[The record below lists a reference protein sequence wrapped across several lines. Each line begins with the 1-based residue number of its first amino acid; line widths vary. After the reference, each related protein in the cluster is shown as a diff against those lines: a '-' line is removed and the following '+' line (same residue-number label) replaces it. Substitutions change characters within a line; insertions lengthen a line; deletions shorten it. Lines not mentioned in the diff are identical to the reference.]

1 MSGEFREKF
10 CRFFSL
16 IINSV
21 QDSSLSLTKLCWI
34 RWKYF
39 FFGTEYFGQCT
50 NFPRIINTTIL
61 LYFQKVLTL
70 KLWQTPS
77 SRQSFFCF
85 IFASYGGEYNVIV
98 RDSEPIRLLESP
110 RALSVYI
117 LVSNLK
123 LLLNLALVGNE
134 ELCSSKSVFYT
145 LLFIQ
150 NNSWIRTKLKHA
162 YLYRCYV
169 HLG

>member
-1 MSGEFREKF
+1 MLDSMEVYFLWDWILWTVHRRIFPESSTLRYCCIFKKF
-10 CRFFSL
+10 L
-16 IINSV
+16 LWN
-21 QDSSLSLTKLCWI
+21 
-34 RWKYF
+34 
-39 FFGTEYFGQCT
+39 FG
-50 NFPRIINTTIL
+50 
-61 LYFQKVLTL
+61 K
-70 KLWQTPS
+70 TPS

-123 LLLNLALVGNE
+123 LSLNLALVGNE

-162 YLYRCYV
+162 YLYWCYV
-169 HLG
+169 TFILDSAR